1 MDANGATQR
10 MLAERTST
18 LSSNFDTF
26 KKTLS
31 NFIATRSGVEGF
43 FGSLNSLIGSYNEA
57 INLAKIQTEDMIMS
71 DVISLKFSKDF
82 INARKLT
89 NEINKLTEST
99 DA

>member
-1 MDANGATQR
+1 MDANGGATQR

-43 FGSLNSLIGSYNEA
+43 
-57 INLAKIQTEDMIMS
+57 
-71 DVISLKFSKDF
+71 LKVVF
-82 INARKLT
+82 INRF
-89 NEINKLTEST
+89 I
-99 DA
+99 